1 MLVRITYP
9 INSDIKSYLTTL
21 RNITCPIENNTISM
35 LSFES
40 DDPKHWATIK
50 KGALFINT

>member
-9 INSDIKSYLTTL
+9 IDSDIKSYLT
-21 RNITCPIENNTISM
+21 IENNTISM
-35 LSFES
+35 LSLKAMIL
-40 DDPKHWATIK
+40 KHWATIK